1 MKKISRI
8 IALLTVLVMMLGLI
22 VGCGPKAE
30 PEAPVVNE
38 VTENLDPADKVET
51 INFWIQSQTKD
62 PLRYEAALLMADEW
76 QELGFDIELETRE
89 WATMSAEGMK
99 AHEHDMFI
107 VKWGGKPERVDPYH
121 WLYSMH
127 HSVNADEGG
136 YNVAGYISSDY
147 DVLADEFASNLD
159 LEARKAVAM
168 EMQSILANDVPQ
180 PPMFK
185 LQLKNAYNKAKF
197 SNITPGVGLGVYSF
211 WNFMNITP
219 LTDDK
224 VLTLG
229 QTTDIQLLN
238 PLATKTGQ
246 DIYMLKNIYDPLVRL
261 DVDGNVVQWLA
272 EDINE
277 IDGTH
282 IEITIRDDFKFHDG
296 EALTVEDV
304 KFTFDFAKEVNS
316 PTYASHVRSI
326 ESVEITGENTVLFT
340 LTNTYAPFLSN
351 TLSQCLILPEHIWSQ
366 VYEEKGAEGALTWEN
381 ATPIGSGPFVFEY
394 WRPNEEFSLTTNKDY
409 FMQPK
414 IDGILRIPY
423 SQQLG
428 LVQSLITEEIDLTS
442 NNMKPIDLEEVAKN
456 ENIEVIELVDEGSYI
471 LHLNLRKAPF
481 DDVTIRRAL
490 TLGIPRQKII
500 SVVFD
505 GGALKTFSMVSESN
519 KFWNNPDVEKLDYDL
534 EAARQELKDAGYRW
548 DAEGSLY
555 YPENYTPQMLY
566 AE

>member
-38 VTENLDPADKVET
+38 VTENLDPADRVET

-500 SVVFD
+500 KVVFD

>member
-500 SVVFD
+500 KVVFD

>member
-1 MKKISRI
+1 MKKFSRI
-8 IALLTVLVMMLGLI
+8 IAVLTIVAMMLGLT

-30 PEAPVVNE
+30 TEAPVENE
-38 VTENLDPADKVET
+38 VTENLDPADKVPA

-62 PLRYEAALLMADEW
+62 PLRYESALMMADSW
-76 QELGFDIELETRE
+76 QDLGFEINLETRE

-107 VKWGGKPERVDPYH
+107 VKWGGKPERVDPFH

-127 HSVNADEGG
+127 HSINADEGG
-136 YNVAGYISSDY
+136 YNVAGYMNTEY
-147 DVLADEFASNLD
+147 DALADEFASNLD
-159 LEARKAVAM
+159 LEARKAAAV

-185 LQLKNAYNKAKF
+185 LKLKNAYNKAKF
-197 SNITPGVGLGVYSF
+197 ANITPGVGLGVYSF

-224 VLTLG
+224 ILTLG

-296 EALTVEDV
+296 EPLTVEDV

-316 PTYASHVRSI
+316 PTYAAHVRSI

-340 LTNTYAPFLSN
+340 LTNTYAPFISN
-351 TLSQCLILPEHIWSQ
+351 TLSQCLILPEHIWSK

-381 ATPIGSGPFVFEY
+381 SSPIGSGPFVFEY

-500 SVVFD
+500 DVVFD

-519 KFWNNPDVEKLDYDL
+519 KFWNNPDVEKLDYDF

-548 DAEGSLY
+548 DAEGRLY
-555 YPENYTPQMLY
+555 YPENFTPQMLY
-566 AE
+566 